1 MSFQWKWLRN
11 FVRRNTNPIPEYRA
25 QRWRQR
31 LSLAYILLAWNAFG
45 LVCYMVYTGRNDWAK
60 YYGYKS
66 EEDAS
71 VPPCKQL
78 FREKHDNLEATQL
91 NVKSVF
97 SLFSNYPFF
106 VLLEISVIDCFPS
119 FQLSTM
125 QIC

>member
-71 VPPCKQL
+71 VPPSQYYANLLKVDKAKVIRFSGFQKVN
-78 FREKHDNLEATQL
+78 EIEIDNTAEET
-91 NVKSVF
+91 K
-97 SLFSNYPFF
+97 
-106 VLLEISVIDCFPS
+106 
-119 FQLSTM
+119 TT
-125 QIC
+125 